1 MRIVEGQAHQP
12 HSPREGDKGE
22 EEARMGRR
30 TVNETKGDGEVEPR
44 SMPRNNS
51 QELPGPL
58 PSLRGER
65 PRCWTPASLV
75 GFLLG
80 HMAVTEARDGAI
92 E

>member
-1 MRIVEGQAHQP
+1 MKDRHTSHRVPERGIWETRRPGWASGGWMRQKEK
-12 HSPREGDKGE
+12 R
-22 EEARMGRR
+22 
-30 TVNETKGDGEVEPR
+30 EVEPR

-75 GFLLG
+75 GFLLR
-80 HMAVTEARDGAI
+80 HAATVEFRDETI
-92 E
+92 ER